1 MLSVE
6 NLFKFYGDF
15 LALEDVSFHVGKGE
29 VVGLLGPNGAGKST
43 SMKTIVGFLPLSKGR
58 IRVDGLDITRFPIE
72 SRRRIG
78 YLPEHTPL
86 YTDMRVREYLTY
98 RAQLKGVGWRAR
110 KSRVDYVVE
119 STGLEDRVRQTI
131 GTLSKGYKQR
141 VGIADALVGDPGLLI
156 LDEPTIGLDPNQ
168 IREVRGLLD
177 RLAERHTILLSTHI
191 LPEVERVCD
200 RVVVIAQGK
209 IAADDTIAGL
219 RARYRENAVRVALR
233 ADETSDAIKRAL
245 LGIAGVSSAEPLFEE
260 HEGTRQVFWV
270 ECAAEISDDQLAER
284 LVDFSRDKGWPL
296 SELTPQ
302 RPTLEQIFVR
312 LTMGQLGPAA
322 DAAQDGDGERAA

>member
-15 LALEDVSFHVGKGE
+15 LALDDVSFHVGQGE

-58 IRVDGLDITRFPIE
+58 IRVDGLDITRYPIE

-78 YLPEHTPL
+78 YLPEHTSL

-110 KSRVDYVVE
+110 KSRVDYVIE
-119 STGLEDRVRQTI
+119 ATGLEDRTRQTI
-131 GTLSKGYKQR
+131 ETLSKGYKQR

-209 IAADDTIAGL
+209 IAADDSIAGL

-233 ADETSDAIKRAL
+233 ADETSDALKTAL
-245 LGIAGVSSAEPLFEE
+245 LGVPGVSSAEPLFEE

-270 ECAAEISDDQLAER
+270 ECGPEISDDQLAER

-312 LTMGQLGPAA
+312 LTMGELGPAPA
-322 DAAQDGDGERAA
+322 EDDSERAA

>member
-15 LALEDVSFHVGKGE
+15 LALDDVSFHVGKGE

-43 SMKTIVGFLPLSKGR
+43 SMKTIVGYLPQTKGR
-58 IRVDGLDITRFPIE
+58 IRVDGLDISRYPIE

-98 RAQLKGVGWRAR
+98 RAQLKGIGWRSR
-110 KSRVDYVVE
+110 KSRVDYVIGA
-119 STGLEDRVRQTI
+119 TGLEDRERQSI
-131 GTLSKGYKQR
+131 ETLSKGYKQR

-168 IREVRGLLD
+168 IREVRSLLES
-177 RLAERHTILLSTHI
+177 LAERHTILLSTHI

-200 RVVVIAQGK
+200 RVVVIAKGK
-209 IAADDTIAGL
+209 IAADDTIDGL
-219 RARYRENAVRVALR
+219 RARYRENAVRIALR
-233 ADETSDAIKRAL
+233 ADETTDALKTAIQAVN
-245 LGIAGVSSAEPLFEE
+245 GVSSVEPLFAES
-260 HEGTRQVFWV
+260 EGTRQVFWV
-270 ECAAEISDDQLAER
+270 EAASDLSDDVLAER
-284 LVDFSRDKGWPL
+284 LVSLSIDRGWPL

-312 LTMGQLGPAA
+312 LTMGELGPAVT
-322 DAAQDGDGERAA
+322 DDGERVA

>member
-1 MLSVE
+1 VLSVE

-15 LALEDVSFHVGKGE
+15 LALNDVSFHVGQGE

-43 SMKTIVGFLPLSKGR
+43 SMKTIVGFLPLSRGR
-58 IRVDGLDITRFPIE
+58 ICVDGLDITRYPIE

-98 RAQLKGVGWRAR
+98 RAQLKGIGWRAR
-110 KSRVDYVVE
+110 KSRVDYVIE
-119 STGLEDRVRQTI
+119 ATGLEDRVRQPI
-131 GTLSKGYKQR
+131 ETLSKGYKQR

-209 IAADDTIAGL
+209 IAADDSITGL

-233 ADETSDAIKRAL
+233 ADETSDAIRTAL
-245 LGIAGVSSAEPLFEE
+245 LSVAGVSSAEPLFEE

-270 ECAAEISDDQLAER
+270 ECGAEISDDELAER

-312 LTMGQLGPAA
+312 LTMGELGPASEGS
-322 DAAQDGDGERAA
+322 DEGDSERAA